1 MEKQLQTN
9 EIFSF
14 KDRNIQITT
23 QCVSLRDSDGNLI
36 NIDIKPQLTDKQ
48 GNKTQWAVKK
58 QGNAQLAASYNRIHY
73 STGRKYPSKSV
84 IDRVTNCA
92 GYLIYNYSLQTQQTN
107 LKQVYLCKNR
117 FCPVCQG
124 RIARR
129 QGFEANQVLSTYAK
143 QNPGTR
149 YLMMTL
155 TIKNCPYNQLGS
167 RLDLLNK
174 AFYKFRR
181 RRIYTDNFTGAIKV
195 IEITTNRT
203 NKEFHPHLHIIL
215 STKEAYFS
223 KSNSSYITSA
233 DLSSAWAEIINQEI
247 AVVDIRAIYSKTK
260 SGDKVVVD
268 STESDFSDAVKEV
281 TKYVTKSEDYLI
293 YSNSPEGKT
302 KINPVETDEI
312 LSHLY
317 KHTFKRRLISYIGD
331 LGLVKKQLFG
341 VKTSDDEFTDEELLG
356 DELVEAIDEDSL
368 ELVYAYNYHLGDYLL
383 DAVNKATKYYR
394 E

>member
-1 MEKQLQTN
+1 MIKQLQTN
-9 EIFSF
+9 EILSH
-14 KDRNIQITT
+14 KDRNEQITT

-36 NIDIKPQLTDKQ
+36 PVDIKPQLTDKQ
-48 GNKTQWAVKK
+48 GNKTQWAIKK
-58 QGNAQLAASYNRIHY
+58 QGNAQLAASYTRINEK
-73 STGRKYPSKSV
+73 TNRKYPSKSV
-84 IDRVTNCA
+84 IDRVINCA
-92 GYLIYNYSLQTQQTN
+92 GYLIYNYSITTKKTN

-117 FCPVCQG
+117 FCPVCQS

-223 KSNSSYITSA
+223 KSNSSYITST
-233 DLSSAWAEIINQEI
+233 DLSSAWAEIINQEM
-247 AVVDIRAIYSKTK
+247 AVVDIRAIYNKTK

-268 STESDFSDAVKEV
+268 SSQANYSDAVKEV

-293 YSNSPEGKT
+293 YTESPGGKL
-302 KINPVETDEI
+302 KINPDETDEI

-331 LGLVKKQLFG
+331 LGRVKKQLFG
-341 VKTSDDEFTDEELLG
+341 DKSDEEFTNEELLG

-383 DAVNKATKYYR
+383 DAINKATKYYR